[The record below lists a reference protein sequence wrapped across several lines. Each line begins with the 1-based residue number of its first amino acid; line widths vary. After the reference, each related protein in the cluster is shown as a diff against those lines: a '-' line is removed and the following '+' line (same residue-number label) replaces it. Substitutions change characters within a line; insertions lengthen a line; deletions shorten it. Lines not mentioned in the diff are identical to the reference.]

1 MVFFKRTRAKLE
13 KKPEE
18 LTQTGSRPVWL
29 MANSLFFM
37 VYLHI
42 GTSFRALIV
51 NVRPWMSVLKSRG
64 PIFRQFTINLKL
76 TWRFCPKFK
85 CIESFRYTA
94 PNDQN
99 RGNFQ
104 NSHFYTKRY
113 SKNIWSLW
121 NEHRFKLLSL
131 RYPNDTRTL
140 SKIYIFF
147 VKLTMSENFSSWD
160 CPLSSEPLSLK
171 TTCLPFLYLLKV

>member
-1 MVFFKRTRAKLE
+1 
-13 KKPEE
+13 
-18 LTQTGSRPVWL
+18 

-94 PNDQN
+94 PNGQN

-113 SKNIWSLW
+113 SKM
-121 NEHRFKLLSL
+121 
-131 RYPNDTRTL
+131 
-140 SKIYIFF
+140 IFLKWTSFEAF
-147 VKLTMSENFSSWD
+147 VLEISEWHQNFIKNLYFLCQIDNVWEFHFSSWD
-160 CPLSSEPLSLK
+160 CPLSSEPLFLK
-171 TTCLPFLYLLKV
+171 TTCLVNNCLPFLNLLKV